1 MKFPY
6 VQYEEMGVPVIPI
19 EIRGD
24 KWHEI
29 WGFVDSYW
37 RYQLQM
43 WNRMKPHVYTD
54 TSVIGGVYDLEFTEW
69 SSKIITEFEKGNKI
83 IVISDLTLRELD
95 EAPNQVKNVLNKI
108 PDRNKEFIELNDE
121 AKKLAKKYITEGNIS
136 NKYLVDAQHIAI
148 ATVYKVDV
156 VVSWNFKHIV
166 NLDKIRM
173 YNSINLKYG
182 YHQIEIRSP
191 REVLHEE

>member
-1 MKFPY
+1 
-6 VQYEEMGVPVIPI
+6 
-19 EIRGD
+19 
-24 KWHEI
+24 
-29 WGFVDSYW
+29 
-37 RYQLQM
+37 M
-43 WNRMKPHVYTD
+43 WNRMKPHIYTD

-69 SSKIITEFEKGNKI
+69 SGKIITEFEKGNKI

-95 EAPNQVKNVLNKI
+95 EAPNQVKNVLNRI

-121 AKKLAKKYITEGNIS
+121 AKKLAKKYITEGDIS

-156 VVSWNFKHIV
+156 VVSWNFRHIV
-166 NLDKIRM
+166 NLNKIRT

-191 REVLHEE
+191 REVLYEE